1 MSAFVQ
7 DISSPDAP
15 LLSVSALCVSHERQG
30 RDLLV
35 VSDVSFEV
43 EAGATV
49 GIAGESGAGKSQA
62 LLALMGLLP
71 SSARVRGSIRFQGE
85 ELVGDVRRVT
95 RLRGRRIA
103 LVPQDPASALNPY
116 LTIGTQMFEVL
127 AVHERMRGAA
137 ARARAIEALGAVQ
150 IADGAARLA
159 QYPHE
164 LSGGMRQRVLIAMAL
179 LCRPALLLA
188 DEPTTALD
196 VTVQAQVLALL
207 DTLRESHGLAIVL
220 VSHDLGVI
228 ARTCRSVVVMYAGRV
243 VEQGPVE
250 QVLRSPSHPYTEAL
264 LLAAPRLD
272 APREARLRALRGTSP
287 TPARLPPGC
296 AFHPRC
302 PRALS
307 RCASE
312 RPALI
317 ELTAGRRAACHLL
330 A

>member
-1 MSAFVQ
+1 MSDLTRDTPSA
-7 DISSPDAP
+7 DPS
-15 LLSVSALCVSHERQG
+15 LLSVEALCLDYVRHG
-30 RDLLV
+30 RELRV

-43 EAGATV
+43 RAGETL

-71 SSARVRGSIRFQGE
+71 ASARVRGSIRFEGD
-85 ELVGDVRRVT
+85 ELVGHESRVR

-116 LTIGTQMFEVL
+116 LTIGTQMLEVL
-127 AVHERMRGAA
+127 AVHERVRGAA
-137 ARARAIEALGAVQ
+137 ARARAVEALGAVQ
-150 IADGAARLA
+150 IADAAARLA

-179 LCRPALLLA
+179 LCRPSLLLA

-207 DTLRESHGLAIVL
+207 NALREAHGLAIVL

-228 ARTCRSVVVMYAGRV
+228 ARACRSVVVMYAGRV

-250 QVLRSPSHPYTEAL
+250 QVLRSPRHPYTEAL

-272 APREARLRALRGTSP
+272 DPRDAHLRALPGTSP
-287 TPARLPPGC
+287 APAALPPGC

-302 PRALS
+302 PRAFA
-307 RCASE
+307 RCRAE

-317 ELTAGRRAACHLL
+317 EVSARRRAACHLL

>member
-1 MSAFVQ
+1 MSAVIQ
-7 DISSPDAP
+7 DLSSEPP
-15 LLSVSALCVSHERQG
+15 LLLVDSLCVSYERQG
-30 RDLLV
+30 RELRV

-43 EAGATV
+43 EAGETL

-71 SSARVRGSIRFQGE
+71 ARARVRGGIRFEGE
-85 ELVGDVRRVT
+85 ELVGDVSRVA

-116 LTIGTQMFEVL
+116 LTIGTQMLEVL
-127 AVHERMRGAA
+127 AVHERLPGAA

-150 IADGAARLA
+150 IADAAARLA

-207 DTLRESHGLAIVL
+207 DALRESQGLAIVL

-243 VEQGPVE
+243 VEQGPVAE
-250 QVLRSPSHPYTEAL
+250 VLRSPRHPDTEAL

-272 APREARLRALRGTSP
+272 ALPDARLRALPGTSP
-287 TPARLPPGC
+287 SPAALPPGC

-302 PRALS
+302 PRALA

-317 ELTAGRRAACHLL
+317 ESAAGRRAACHLL